1 MRAALWRSQ
10 RGAEPPR
17 ARSGEACGARGTG
30 RSLRRGEAARRPTGT
45 HRARPC
51 SGRGGGAGGY
61 PPPTSRRERKRA
73 ARPAQGRPPH
83 LRKTQGFVG
92 ACPPC
97 SFGGGAPKLY
107 KSPFCVGAGGRGR
120 RGGWGPVG
128 PGWGAAPI
136 CTEGAGRLGEPGS
149 PSGPR
154 RKTGGA
160 LPVSSEE
167 SQRIRPGSGYRSG
180 PYFFSKLP

>member
-51 SGRGGGAGGY
+51 SDRGGVVRGGIPPDFPPGAEASG
-61 PPPTSRRERKRA
+61 PPSPRQA
-73 ARPAQGRPPH
+73 PALAQNRTFCGRS
-83 LRKTQGFVG
+83 LKQVCG
-92 ACPPC
+92 ANLH
-97 SFGGGAPKLY
+97 KMW
-107 KSPFCVGAGGRGR
+107 FCVGAGGRGR
-120 RGGWGPVG
+120 RGGWGPRRPRMASCSHLHRGSG
-128 PGWGAAPI
+128 PGG
-136 CTEGAGRLGEPGS
+136 GAGATD
-149 PSGPR
+149 GPR

-160 LPVSSEE
+160 LPVTARNP
-167 SQRIRPGSGYRSG
+167 QAKRARVVVAIRAPISTLR
-180 PYFFSKLP
+180 

>member
-61 PPPTSRRERKRA
+61 PPRLSTGSESERPTQPKAGPRTCAKPDILWAKPETGLRSKLAQNVVLRRCGW
-73 ARPAQGRPPH
+73 QG
-83 LRKTQGFVG
+83 T
-92 ACPPC
+92 
-97 SFGGGAPKLY
+97 
-107 KSPFCVGAGGRGR
+107 
-120 RGGWGPVG
+120 
-128 PGWGAAPI
+128 
-136 CTEGAGRLGEPGS
+136 AGRLGSPTSPDGGRLPSAPRERDSWGS
-149 PSGPR
+149 RGPQLAR
-154 RKTGGA
+154 GEKRN
-160 LPVSSEE
+160 
-167 SQRIRPGSGYRSG
+167 RGSGHRRGIPKIKTARVVVAIRALFLLYST
-180 PYFFSKLP
+180 L

>member
-61 PPPTSRRERKRA
+61 PPRLLAGSGSE
-73 ARPAQGRPPH
+73 RPAQPKAGPRTCAKPDILWAKPETG
-83 LRKTQGFVG
+83 LRSKLAQNVVLRRCGWQG
-92 ACPPC
+92 
-97 SFGGGAPKLY
+97 
-107 KSPFCVGAGGRGR
+107 
-120 RGGWGPVG
+120 
-128 PGWGAAPI
+128 
-136 CTEGAGRLGEPGS
+136 TAGRLGSPPSPDGELLPSAPGERAGWGSRGHGRPAEKNRRCASGHGKES
-149 PSGPR
+149 PSEKGPGR
-154 RKTGGA
+154 GGD
-160 LPVSSEE
+160 P
-167 SQRIRPGSGYRSG
+167 G
-180 PYFFSKLP
+180 PYFYSQVE